1 MKFTYIQALHSFQNF
16 RLQCNVTL
24 DESGAQILETVKTSK
39 ASLEVSIAE
48 VNLQRLA
55 VKGIQPTLPRKTK
68 ASY

>member
-1 MKFTYIQALHSFQNF
+1 M
-16 RLQCNVTL
+16 TL